1 MSFLLVFLNVS
12 GTDCMQY
19 TLRQQH
25 LLHTRE
31 MFTTQNNNKKK
42 KNKIKKNTPYLNLRK
57 TSTFTFILILINGVI
72 KILFNI

>member
-42 KNKIKKNTPYLNLRK
+42 KIK
-57 TSTFTFILILINGVI
+57 
-72 KILFNI
+72 

>member
-31 MFTTQNNNKKK
+31 MFTTQNNNNKKK
-42 KNKIKKNTPYLNLRK
+42 KYIPHISTSEKRPHLLLYL
-57 TSTFTFILILINGVI
+57 F
-72 KILFNI
+72 